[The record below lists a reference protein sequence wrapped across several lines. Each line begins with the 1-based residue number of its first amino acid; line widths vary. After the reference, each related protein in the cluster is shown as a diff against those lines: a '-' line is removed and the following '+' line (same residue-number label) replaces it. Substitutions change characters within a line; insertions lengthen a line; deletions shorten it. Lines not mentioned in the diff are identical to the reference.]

1 MDLFTDMAAASVKRS
16 IYMQISCFVNANGFF
31 SRTNYVKKP
40 TDSHDLTF
48 RTFITAISHLHFKQT
63 VCSILRNKLTKNFR
77 SFYILNLRL
86 QRQDQHVKDVN
97 FFVYN

>member
-1 MDLFTDMAAASVKRS
+1 
-16 IYMQISCFVNANGFF
+16 MQISCFKNANG
-31 SRTNYVKKP
+31 SKNQLHKKKP

-77 SFYILNLRL
+77 SFYTLNLRL
-86 QRQDQHVKDVN
+86 QRQDQRVKDVN

>member
-1 MDLFTDMAAASVKRS
+1 
-16 IYMQISCFVNANGFF
+16 MQISCFVNANGFF

-63 VCSILRNKLTKNFR
+63 VSSILRNKPTKNFR